1 MELASEPLYLLSQ
14 AEHRFDL
21 RARAETVATLT
32 KTLTTLLLLHTRAT
46 APILAC
52 CWAQVAFGAATLAVL
67 VLHYGPAM
75 QARVVSTAL
84 AQFVRLQRPVAPG
97 GWGVW
102 WSFSLQAAE
111 KLLLA
116 KGSSLVITLAM
127 NQHQQ
132 VCLFGCE
139 HTPRSTTSLFM

>member
-14 AEHRFDL
+14 AELRFDL
-21 RARAETVATLT
+21 RARAESVATLT
-32 KTLTTLLLLHTRAT
+32 KTLTTLVLLHTRAT

-67 VLHYGPAM
+67 VLHYGPVM
-75 QARVVSTAL
+75 QARVVAIAL
-84 AQFVRLQRPVAPG
+84 GQCLGLRRPPAPG

-102 WSFSLQAAE
+102 WSFTLQAAE
-111 KLLLA
+111 KLMLA
-116 KGSSLVITLAM
+116 KGSSIVITLAM

-132 VCLFGCE
+132 VDWVACTQTLLCTALG
-139 HTPRSTTSLFM
+139 